1 MKEKKEAAALPL
13 ALTCG
18 QIRRKC
24 GKCHQIRHLERRP
37 LKSTREL
44 EEEARKKNLVA
55 AEVARREAA
64 AAEVIGFM
72 CRHAVGDKVTRPP
85 CDRLIGLC

>member
-1 MKEKKEAAALPL
+1 MKEKKAAAAPPL

-18 QIRRKC
+18 QIKRKC

-37 LKSTREL
+37 LKSAREL

-55 AEVARREAA
+55 AEVARRWAA
-64 AAEVIGFM
+64 AAEVIDFM
-72 CRHAVGDKVTRPP
+72 CRHAVDDKVARPP
-85 CDRLIGLC
+85 CDRLNGLC